1 MDGTTTITDIS
12 SLIDV
17 ITEGLAFI
25 WGLFGDFIDVITA
38 NPIILFMVL
47 LAILCGCVGL
57 VVAIIKKFGLKG
69 RRK

>member
-1 MDGTTTITDIS
+1 MDGTTAITDIS
-12 SLIDV
+12 SLISLV
-17 ITEGLAFI
+17 TEGLAFI

-47 LAILCGCVGL
+47 LAIVCGAVGL
-57 VVAIIKKFGLKG
+57 VVLIVRKFGLKG